1 MLIYIYEYVGM
12 VRCMYLYLEEAG
24 FWAVTPWP
32 ASWCSVGGGGSVYSA
47 YCLHPLPSEGE
58 CRTLGLHTKRAR
70 ERERE
75 RQRAIEVV
83 EHM

>member
-1 MLIYIYEYVGM
+1 MHVHMCIWLYIYMCLHIYMLIYIYEYVGM

-47 YCLHPLPSEGE
+47 YCLHPCPPKEN
-58 CRTLGLHTKRAR
+58 
-70 ERERE
+70 
-75 RQRAIEVV
+75 V
-83 EHM
+83 EHWGYTQ